1 MPISKNGKAYYTK
14 EQYEIARYDSSAL
27 EYAQAQGYSLIRQ
40 GSYYTMAEH
49 DSMIFTP
56 RGNWFWNSRH
66 VSGGALEFMIY
77 YEGKTLTEAV
87 LTLAYIGR
95 KNLSLSGANVISD
108 TYDDKKLRN
117 AIKDV
122 FTNGFHQINH
132 YTGTYYPAINLVV
145 VENGR
150 HHLSAAMVKNSGS
163 ASLQIC
169 DLKKAYEVLKT
180 DGAFWYLDGLRIS
193 SVPDARLA
201 ILYELARTKDALM
214 LVDVDY
220 SLAQYPVPQNIN
232 PLNAYREE
240 HFRSN
245 LLELELQI
253 KKYQI
258 SQLRKEVPNEDTGD
272 VQSLEDKMAALRK
285 EFNDW
290 IDFEGQQLLRF
301 YEENPPSN
309 HFPPSQ
315 Y

>member
-1 MPISKNGKAYYTK
+1 MFLRDLIFRSFMKAAPSQK
-14 EQYEIARYDSSAL
+14 AL
-27 EYAQAQGYSLIRQ
+27 FTR
-40 GSYYTMAEH
+40 TMASIIDLLSWAATDIEKKEIL
-49 DSMIFTP
+49 DYAIEVIGKELSYSIAARMLYWGDTPENINFTIP
-56 RGNWFWNSRH
+56 
-66 VSGGALEFMIY
+66 AP
-77 YEGKTLTEAV
+77 TE
-87 LTLAYIGR
+87 AYIGR

-220 SLAQYPVPQNIN
+220 ALAQYPVPQNIN